1 MPDKVKVVLIT
12 GAGRG
17 LGKALALTY
26 LAKGR
31 QVLAADLAEP
41 EYNDP
46 QSLALFARKP
56 DMTNHINNML
66 QLRIAALLPFSLL
79 ETIVHRRL
87 SKPLR

>member
-26 LAKGR
+26 LAKGW

-41 EYNDP
+41 EYTDP
-46 QSLALFARKP
+46 QSLALFARQP

-66 QLRIAALLPFSLL
+66 QLRIAAMLPFGIV
-79 ETIVHRRL
+79 ERIVHKRI
-87 SKPLR
+87 SKPVK